1 MANAPLAQGAAGLAS
16 QHSGYQGPVQNA
28 TALPPL
34 SPRVEQQAQA
44 VPSQTAQDSARFAVE
59 TQAAPLALKRFTSN
73 FAQISGVVTDGSGA
87 SISQALVMV
96 DAASGNLHRQ
106 TSADGAGRF
115 AIAGLQPGKYRVQI
129 SAPGF
134 AAEVRDVEL
143 GADQVAQVDSRLTVG
158 SVSETVAVASGA
170 AMDVQTAT
178 VPMNLQTSVRR
189 GERMLALDA
198 SGKLLLRK
206 KSGGRWKKAGGPW
219 KKAKISEL
227 LLTADGDFK
236 VTTDY
241 GAWVSSDGEHWT
253 VAQ

>member
-1 MANAPLAQGAAGLAS
+1 M
-16 QHSGYQGPVQNA
+16 
-28 TALPPL
+28 
-34 SPRVEQQAQA
+34 
-44 VPSQTAQDSARFAVE
+44 
-59 TQAAPLALKRFTSN
+59 
-73 FAQISGVVTDGSGA
+73 
-87 SISQALVMV
+87 
-96 DAASGNLHRQ
+96 
-106 TSADGAGRF
+106 
-115 AIAGLQPGKYRVQI
+115 QI